1 MSSNNL
7 VIRPATRQDVTIILD
22 MMRASA
28 AEQGAASSVKAT
40 EQDLLDNIDFGD
52 TETSTSRNRFTKII
66 LAVAPEGIAGMA
78 TYFITFAAWLG
89 RSGVCLE
96 DLYVAPEYRRR
107 GYARDLIQAIAKEA
121 NELGCSRMEWQCY
134 KDNQRA
140 LQFYQSLGA
149 KVMDPIAYLRLD
161 KEGMEKL
168 AEEKTA
174 SFLN

>member
-7 VIRPATRQDVTIILD
+7 VIRAATRQDVPIILD
-22 MMRASA
+22 MMRATA
-28 AEQGAASSVKAT
+28 AEQSAASNVKAT
-40 EQDLLDNIDFGD
+40 EQDLLDNLDFGD
-52 TETSTSRNRFTKII
+52 TETTTRNRFTKVI

-78 TYFITFAAWLG
+78 TYFLTFAAWLG

-134 KDNQRA
+134 KDNHRA

-149 KVMDPIAYLRLD
+149 KVMDPIATLRLD

>member
-1 MSSNNL
+1 
-7 VIRPATRQDVTIILD
+7 
-22 MMRASA
+22 MMRATA
-28 AEQGAASSVKAT
+28 AEQCASSNVKAT

-52 TETSTSRNRFTKII
+52 SDTSNPRGRFTKII
-66 LAVAPEGIAGMA
+66 VAVAPEGIAGMA
-78 TYFITFAAWLG
+78 TYFLTFAAWLG

-107 GYARDLIQAIAKEA
+107 GYARDLIQ
-121 NELGCSRMEWQCY
+121 
-134 KDNQRA
+134 DNHRA

-161 KEGMEKL
+161 KEDMEKL